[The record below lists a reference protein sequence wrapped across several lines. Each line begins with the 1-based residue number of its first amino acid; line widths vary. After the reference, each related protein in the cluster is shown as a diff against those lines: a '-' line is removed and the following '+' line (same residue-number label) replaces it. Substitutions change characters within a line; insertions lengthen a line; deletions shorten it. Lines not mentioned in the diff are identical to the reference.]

1 MILGVFIEFF
11 GVKVA
16 VGLSKNRCDLFLTVG
31 FDFGSN
37 LTVGSSYIRYKSF
50 WTVRSSFRFK
60 IIPLDQKYSRWILKK
75 TRNKSRPLDQK

>member
-11 GVKVA
+11 GVKTV
-16 VGLSKNRCDLFLTVG
+16 VGLSKNRCDLFITVE

-37 LTVGSSYIRYKSF
+37 LTVGSSYIRYKLF

-60 IIPLDQKYSRWILKK
+60 INCWIK
-75 TRNKSRPLDQK
+75 NIVVGFF